1 MSTRSLKLETL
12 ADLIERDGADPKPTM
27 LRVLTDFYLQKALHT
42 PEEDRHFTELALR
55 LIGDVDSTT
64 RADIARRLTEH
75 GGAPAIVLRRLT
87 EANITDSDT
96 FRFAPPAHATVA
108 PPPPPIQTA
117 AIPAPALAPAMPERP
132 AVRTT
137 DRAAATDF
145 SDRFFASD
153 SAGRRAMLREL
164 EGGAVKLPA
173 IAAHEAAATC
183 RELEGAALR
192 SRPFEFVREMER
204 ALDVPRTVA
213 QKIVNDSSGE
223 PMLVIARALGMPI
236 DAVQRILLLVN
247 PAVGTS
253 VRRVFDLTEL
263 YHGMSEQ
270 SALRLVALWRYAA
283 EPDGQGSAPQRE
295 TAGTRRMTADAPRP
309 QASPAHGEP
318 VKRDQRAS

>member
-1 MSTRSLKLETL
+1 MSTRTLKLETL

-27 LRVLTDFYLQKALHT
+27 LRVLTDFYLQKTLHT

-64 RADIARRLTEH
+64 RADIARRLAEH

-87 EANITDSDT
+87 EADFTNSDT
-96 FRFAPPAHATVA
+96 FRFAPPAAAATA
-108 PPPPPIQTA
+108 PPMPMTPPTPA
-117 AIPAPALAPAMPERP
+117 AAPAPMMPERP
-132 AVRTT
+132 AVRTA

-145 SDRFFASD
+145 SDQFFAAD
-153 SAGRRAMLREL
+153 SARRRAMLRQL

-173 IAAHEAAATC
+173 HAAHEAAATC

-204 ALDVPRTVA
+204 ALGIPRAIA

-223 PMLVIARALGMPI
+223 PMLVVARALGMPV
-236 DAVQRILLLVN
+236 DVVQRILLLVN
-247 PAVGTS
+247 PAIGTS

-263 YHGMSEQ
+263 YQTVSEQ

-283 EPDGQGSAPQRE
+283 EPDGQGSALQRE
-295 TAGTRRMTADAPRP
+295 AAGMRRTTADATRAL
-309 QASPAHGEP
+309 ASPAQGEP
-318 VKRDQRAS
+318 VRRDQRAS